1 MPLEQPQDIDSMFGS
16 PGPARPTLAEL
27 ERRYLAIILKD
38 VKGNQTEA
46 AAILGI
52 SRKALWEKRKRY
64 GLD

>member
-1 MPLEQPQDIDSMFGS
+1 MFGS